1 MHSKT
6 PGYQR
11 HRFPTEII
19 RHGKWLYY
27 RICLRFREVEEL
39 LVGGCY
45 IASYE
50 TLRQWCQKF
59 FPAYAGKLMEWQDRS
74 GDTWQLDNMC
84 NVIQRP
90 PHYLRR
96 AVDQDGKRIAML
108 VQLRRMQIQTVY
120 YRRLGSQ
127 AFRVWKEW
135 VCA

>member
-1 MHSKT
+1 M
-6 PGYQR
+6 
-11 HRFPTEII
+11 
-19 RHGKWLYY
+19 
-27 RICLRFREVEEL
+27 EEL

-59 FPAYAGKLMEWQDRS
+59 FSAYACKLMEWQDRS

-90 PHYLRR
+90 PHFLWR
-96 AVDQDGKRIAML
+96 AVDQDGKRIAVL